1 MSIEKQGSTVGEHKR
16 VAKFYDD
23 VYYKGAEAG
32 ASPSLHLKK
41 LSTRLGVS
49 SGWSVLD
56 VACGAGDWLAV
67 VAASGATVSGI
78 DISARAVSICSQ
90 RMPNGKF
97 HTGPAEVL
105 PFPDCTYDLVTC
117 LGSLEH
123 FLDQPA
129 ALAEMVRVVKPDGKV
144 VILVPN
150 AGFLTY
156 RLGLYKGTQQ
166 QAIRETIRPLSEWE
180 QMLNSSGLA
189 VTERWKDLHVLDKQW
204 IFRAP
209 WLLMP
214 LRLLQALALTVW
226 PLNWQYQVYHLCQR
240 IPIDGNGAQDSD
252 ANRS

>member
-1 MSIEKQGSTVGEHKR
+1 MSIEKQTSTVGEHER

-32 ASPSLHLKK
+32 ASPSWHLKK

-56 VACGAGDWLAV
+56 VACGAGDWLAA

-78 DISARAVSICSQ
+78 DISERAVSICRQ
-90 RMPNGKF
+90 RMPDGEF
-97 HTGPAEVL
+97 HTGPAEIL

-129 ALAEMVRVVKPDGKV
+129 ALAEMVRVMKPDGKV

-166 QAIRETIRPLSEWE
+166 QAIRETIRPLSEWKK
-180 QMLNSSGLA
+180 MLNTSGLA
-189 VTERWKDLHVLDKQW
+189 VKERWKDLHVLDNRW

-226 PLNWQYQVYHLCQR
+226 PLHWQYQVYHLCAR
-240 IPIDGNGAQDSD
+240 IPIDGNDVQDSD

>member
-1 MSIEKQGSTVGEHKR
+1 MSIEKQTSTVGEHER

-32 ASPSLHLKK
+32 ASPSWHLKR

-56 VACGAGDWLAV
+56 VACGAGGWLAV

-78 DISARAVSICSQ
+78 DISERAVSICRQ
-90 RMPNGKF
+90 RMPHGEF

-105 PFPDCTYDLVTC
+105 PFPDGSYDLVTC

-129 ALAEMVRVVKPDGKV
+129 ALAEMVRVMKPGGKV

-150 AGFLTY
+150 AGFPTY

-166 QAIRETIRPLSEWE
+166 QAVRETIRPLSEWKN
-180 QMLNSSGLA
+180 MLNASGL
-189 VTERWKDLHVLDKQW
+189 VVKERWKDLHVLDRTW
-204 IFRAP
+204 IFRKP
-209 WLLMP
+209 WILSP
-214 LRLLQALALTVW
+214 LRLLQALALSIW
-226 PLNWQYQVYHLCQR
+226 PLNWQYQVYHLCER
-240 IPIDGNGAQDSD
+240 FPIEKNDIQESD

>member
-1 MSIEKQGSTVGEHKR
+1 VSIERQGSTVGDHER

-32 ASPSLHLKK
+32 ASPSTHLKK

-67 VAASGATVSGI
+67 AAAKGATVSGI
-78 DISARAVSICSQ
+78 DISERAVSICRQ
-90 RMPNGKF
+90 RMPDGEF
-97 HTGPAEVL
+97 RTGPAEGL

-129 ALAEMVRVVKPDGKV
+129 ALAEMVRVMKPNGKV

-166 QAIRETIRPLSEWE
+166 QAIRETIRPLSEWQ
-180 QMLNSSGLA
+180 QMLNASGLT
-189 VTERWKDLHVLDKQW
+189 VKERWKDLHVLDKRW
-204 IFRAP
+204 IIRAP
-209 WLLMP
+209 WTLIP
-214 LRLLQALALTVW
+214 FRLLQVLALTVW
-226 PLNWQYQVYHLCQR
+226 PLHWQYQVYHLCER
-240 IPIDGNGAQDSD
+240 ISEGGNDVQDSD
-252 ANRS
+252 TKRS